1 MNYHWEWFK
10 AESRNWPCW
19 NPSRVYENEQ
29 KSWGLLPHKPIKKY
43 VLYLVCHSLY
53 PRQGKTLAICG
64 YCSIPSLS
72 VIRRTKIFLFLYSG
86 RYGFLRKTLPSV
98 FLSSVSLL
106 QKKKTSPQVYKHL
119 FYWLYSLSLLPSN
132 LCWFEYFCNIEV
144 SCHYFLQ
151 GPCLNTFVE
160 CVRYDN
166 V

>member
-19 NPSRVYENEQ
+19 NPSRVYKNEQ
-29 KSWGLLPHKPIKKY
+29 KSWGLLPYKPLKKY
-43 VLYLVCHSLY
+43 VLYLVCYSLY
-53 PRQGKTLAICG
+53 PRQGKTSAICG

-72 VIRRTKIFLFLYSG
+72 IIRRTKIFLFLYSG
-86 RYGFLRKTLPSV
+86 IVSYRRPCL
-98 FLSSVSLL
+98 LSFSHLCPCC
-106 QKKKTSPQVYKHL
+106 KKKTSPQEYKHL

-151 GPCLNTFVE
+151 GPYLNTFVE